1 MLKKCS
7 KAIRANL
14 KVAGSQGFEPRQTV
28 PKTVVLPLHHEPI
41 KMRDSKKTHT
51 LVNKKCLINTNCQP
65 QVRNEPS

>member
-51 LVNKKCLINTNCQP
+51 LVKYS
-65 QVRNEPS
+65 V